1 MKLSGN
7 MYRHEKI
14 RKEKKNCLTHCTN
27 KCQCLKGTLAHSYC
41 CQRTPFTKLSNMWD
55 FDRFFRVG
63 SILKRNMLVAEMLF
77 QIPRPSK
84 KMVVCEFWRIRCID
98 LSLPNTL
105 AFWKMEV
112 WCTLWLAE
120 EDVCRE
126 IANLIWTTAQITVYF
141 LHCSVLIQRFSE
153 KCHDNITMTEIKVN
167 VEGA

>member
-1 MKLSGN
+1 MGTRTGKD
-7 MYRHEKI
+7 KI
-14 RKEKKNCLTHCTN
+14 RKEKKNCLPHCTN
-27 KCQCLKGTLAHSYC
+27 ECQCWKGTLAHSYW
-41 CQRTPFTKLSNMWD
+41 CQWSPFTKLSNMWD

-63 SILKRNMLVAEMLF
+63 SILKRNVLVADMLF

-84 KMVVCEFWRIRCID
+84 KKKKVVVCEFWRIRCID
-98 LSLPNTL
+98 LSLHNTL

-120 EDVCRE
+120 EDGWRE

-153 KCHDNITMTEIKVN
+153 KCHDNITMTEIKAN
-167 VEGA
+167 VKGA